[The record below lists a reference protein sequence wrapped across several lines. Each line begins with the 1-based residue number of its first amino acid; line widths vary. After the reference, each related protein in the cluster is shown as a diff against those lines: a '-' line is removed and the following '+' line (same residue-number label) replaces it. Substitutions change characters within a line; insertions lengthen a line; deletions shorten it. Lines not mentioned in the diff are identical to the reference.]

1 VAIFTFRKTII
12 SEMMGQSKTLS
23 MDMFSMST
31 SAMSTEGGNISGKEI
46 TMSALENI
54 WAAGLVMQLRRLDR
68 LWTQFLSGVQGIG
81 QFMQVIPRQLQSD
94 IISWQLSVALSDGPQ
109 KLLGSSTQ
117 LLQGRGDV
125 VMQKCLKVVVPC
137 TKCMITG
144 NLSQHLVHFFL

>member
-1 VAIFTFRKTII
+1 
-12 SEMMGQSKTLS
+12 
-23 MDMFSMST
+23 
-31 SAMSTEGGNISGKEI
+31 
-46 TMSALENI
+46 MSALENI

-94 IISWQLSVALSDGPQ
+94 NISWQLSVALSDGPQ

>member
-1 VAIFTFRKTII
+1 MTVFAFRKAIYGKLRCNYK
-12 SEMMGQSKTLS
+12 MLS
-23 MDMFSMST
+23 MNLF
-31 SAMSTEGGNISGKEI
+31 AMYHGAMPTEGGNIRGKEI
-46 TMSALENI
+46 TMGALENI

-68 LWTQFLSGVQGIG
+68 LWTQLLSGVQGIG

-137 TKCMITG
+137 TKCMITC